1 MVSLPAGAFADQQ
14 KTCSP
19 KLSRVAATHRM
30 SIMMEGS
37 TRAPLSRFPYLI
49 WKGSIMVTYIRSLIG
64 LAKKSPPEADPLIS
78 LWSRS
83 KTWDAQQ
90 RAASGPVG
98 GHGEAAPGSRAPR
111 RCPEGVLPP
120 PPQLPELLVGEED
133 AGKLV
138 RSTKEAEFCVSLGF
152 SLKGITVLEQHMGVW
167 SGAGAH

>member
-111 RCPEGVLPP
+111 RCPEGVLLPP
-120 PPQLPELLVGEED
+120 PNYQNSWWV
-133 AGKLV
+133 K
-138 RSTKEAEFCVSLGF
+138 RM
-152 SLKGITVLEQHMGVW
+152 LENW
-167 SGAGAH
+167 SGAQKRLNSALVWGSL